1 MFNDTPEIQV
11 VKFTP
16 AYSHQKCGTVFPLA
30 LNILTLLAICFAP
43 AYMNTLVDALG
54 SWVLWAWM
62 GTIAAA
68 VAVGAILTPWPAY
81 DTYIVK
87 ADESALGAYQDKF
100 DITYRKRSNTWRL
113 ESTV

>member
-16 AYSHQKCGTVFPLA
+16 AYSHQKCGAVFPLT

-43 AYMNTLVDALG
+43 AYMNILFDAWG

-62 GTIAAA
+62 GTIAVA
-68 VAVGAILTPWPAY
+68 VAIGAILTPWPAY

-87 ADESALGAYQDKF
+87 ADKNTLDAYSNDF
-100 DITYRKRSNTWRL
+100 DITYRKKTDTWRL
-113 ESTV
+113 ESKR